1 MEIWPG
7 KITGS
12 GYDRK
17 SMNNFTKILTT
28 IRRPFQQELRKGC
41 RDDVVI
47 DGLGNYVQLWVKNG
61 ETFTLAAAE
70 KTVLSGL
77 SNLFENY
84 ANASSA
90 DRQRIL
96 AEATKRID
104 AALGHEQRN
113 APNVGGTS
121 AKPLQT
127 RQPPKTQRT
136 SSKKSAQT
144 DMLSL
149 LADVESSPE
158 SSPPKQEQASERP
171 VSTVSTKDLPL
182 FQDTE
187 PPSQR
192 RSHQS
197 SVSIGN
203 HQQETAVSR
212 STDNRQ
218 STADS
223 QPESVPISDTPV
235 STDID
240 ALDFLTQPLQYLKGI
255 GPRRAE
261 MLSDELSLQTVGE
274 LLAYY
279 PRDYIDRS
287 KMVEIY
293 RVGRTE
299 DDEPETIQG
308 KVVNH
313 TSSPTA
319 RGKRI
324 GKISIYDG
332 TGVALLVNFGK
343 RIGIMKALLP
353 VDTEVVVSGK
363 FSRRYNEIQA
373 TDYEFELFEEENLIH
388 TNRIVPKYPLTA
400 KLTAKMLR
408 AWMRTALDEHGQQ
421 IPEILPLALRQR
433 QRLVDRHSAINE
445 IHFPTSE
452 VHREA
457 AQKRLAFEEFF
468 LLSLGME
475 MKKER
480 RISEDGIAFRVGME
494 ESPGTPPSLLQD
506 FLASLPYELTGA
518 QKRVFAEIQND
529 MRQKTVMNRLIQGDV
544 GSGKTV
550 VAAMALLCAIENGY
564 QGALMVPTEIL
575 AEQHS
580 YNLSEMLKDLRK
592 SAGQTGAEN
601 INVVLLK
608 SDLPKPAREE
618 ALAAIADGT
627 ADLIVGTQALI
638 QEGVDFHKLGLVI
651 IDEQHRFGVMQR
663 ATLRNKAQSANGTQA
678 EARHRDD
685 RDRVTSEKQG
695 AAPPPAPDVLV
706 MTATPIPRTLA
717 LTLYGDLN
725 VSVIDEMPPG
735 RQTIKTYWIKE
746 REREKLYNTVRKEI
760 QRGRQA
766 YVVYPLVEE
775 SEKLEELKAA
785 TEMASHLQSEVF
797 PDLRLG
803 LLHGQMKSVEKQ
815 EVMTNFKDRHIDV
828 LVSTTVIEVG
838 IDVPNATLMV
848 IENAERFGLS
858 QLHQLRGRVGRGEHQ
873 SACYLVASP
882 RGDDSFQRIQAM
894 IRTNN
899 GFRIAEAD
907 LNIRGPGEFFGT
919 RQSGIPNFKI
929 ANIIHD
935 ATLLEAAKKE
945 AESLIKADP
954 ALNAPVHQLLKRMLQ
969 KHWRGNLEIASVG

>member
-1 MEIWPG
+1 
-7 KITGS
+7 
-12 GYDRK
+12 
-17 SMNNFTKILTT
+17 MNNFTKILTT

-41 RDDVVI
+41 RDAVVVN
-47 DGLGNYVQLWVKNG
+47 GLGNYVQLWVKNG
-61 ETFTLAAAE
+61 EAFTLEATE
-70 KTVLSGL
+70 KDVLSGL
-77 SNLFENY
+77 ADLFENY
-84 ANASSA
+84 AGASA
-90 DRQRIL
+90 TERQRIL
-96 AEATKRID
+96 EEATKRID
-104 AALGHEQRN
+104 AALGHRQQNPSDIANR
-113 APNVGGTS
+113 GTEPS
-121 AKPLQT
+121 QT
-127 RQPPKTQRT
+127 PQQPRARRT
-136 SSKKSAQT
+136 GSKQSPQT

-149 LADVESSPE
+149 FTEAENSPKRT
-158 SSPPKQEQASERP
+158 SPKQERASERP
-171 VSTVSTKDLPL
+171 AHTAPADHLPL
-182 FQDTE
+182 FQDREVPTQQTE
-187 PPSQR
+187 SATP
-192 RSHQS
+192 
-197 SVSIGN
+197 
-203 HQQETAVSR
+203 EA
-212 STDNRQ
+212 
-218 STADS
+218 STA
-223 QPESVPISDTPV
+223 SVPIADTPV

-240 ALDFLTQPLQYLKGI
+240 LLDFLTEPLQYLKGI

-261 MLSDELSLQTVGE
+261 MLREELSLQTVGE
-274 LLAYY
+274 FLAYY

-293 RVGRTE
+293 RVGRRD

-319 RGKRI
+319 KGKRI

-332 TGVALLVNFGK
+332 TGVAMLVNFGR
-343 RIGIMKALLP
+343 RIGIMKSLLP
-353 VDTEVVVSGK
+353 ADTEVVVSGK
-363 FSRRYNEIQA
+363 FTRRYNEIQA
-373 TDYEFELFEEENLIH
+373 TDYEFELFEEDTLIH

-408 AWMRTALDEHGQQ
+408 AWMRTALDEYGQR

-433 QRLVDRHSAINE
+433 QRLIDRQSAINE

-452 VHREA
+452 AHRTA

-475 MKKER
+475 MKKED
-480 RISEDGIAFRVGME
+480 RISEDGIAFQVGTKGRE
-494 ESPGTPPSLLQD
+494 NSLSLLRD

-518 QKRVFAEIQND
+518 QKRVFAEIRND

-575 AEQHS
+575 AEQHY

-592 SAGQTGAEN
+592 AGNDE

-608 SDLPKPAREE
+608 SDLPKPEREE

-663 ATLRNKAQSANGTQA
+663 ATLRNKAQSANGTQ
-678 EARHRDD
+678 
-685 RDRVTSEKQG
+685 KQH
-695 AAPPPAPDVLV
+695 AAAPPAPDVLV

-735 RQTIKTYWIKE
+735 RQKIKTYWIKE
-746 REREKLYNTVRKEI
+746 REREKLYSTVRKEI
-760 QRGRQA
+760 QRGRQT
-766 YVVYPLVEE
+766 YIVYPLVEE

-815 EVMTNFKDRHIDV
+815 EVMTNFKDRHIDI

-882 RGDDSFQRIQAM
+882 RGDDSYQRIQAM

-935 ATLLEAAKKE
+935 VSLLEAAKRE
-945 AESLIKADP
+945 AELLIKGDP
-954 ALNAPVHQLLKRMLQ
+954 VLNAPAHQLLKRMLQ

>member
-1 MEIWPG
+1 
-7 KITGS
+7 
-12 GYDRK
+12 
-17 SMNNFTKILTT
+17 MNNFTKILTT

-61 ETFTLAAAE
+61 ETFTVAAAE
-70 KTVLSGL
+70 KAVLSGL

-84 ANASSA
+84 ANASSTE
-90 DRQRIL
+90 RRRIL

-113 APNVGGTS
+113 ATNVVGTS
-121 AKPLQT
+121 TKPSQT
-127 RQPPKTQRT
+127 HQPPKAQRA
-136 SSKKSAQT
+136 SAKKSAQT

-158 SSPPKQEQASERP
+158 SAPPKQEQASERP
-171 VSTVSTKDLPL
+171 VSTVPTKDLPL
-182 FQDTE
+182 FQDTN
-187 PPSQR
+187 PPPQR
-192 RSHQS
+192 NSHQS
-197 SVSIGN
+197 SVSIGS
-203 HQQETAVSR
+203 HQQEAAVSR
-212 STDNRQ
+212 HTDSRQ
-218 STADS
+218 PIADS
-223 QPESVPISDTPV
+223 PSKSVSISDTPV

-240 ALDFLTQPLQYLKGI
+240 SLEFLTQPLQYLKGI

-261 MLSDELSLQTVGE
+261 MLSDELSLETVGE

-332 TGVALLVNFGK
+332 TGVALLVNFGR

-433 QRLVDRHSAINE
+433 QRLVDRQSAINE

-452 VHREA
+452 AHREA

-494 ESPGTPPSLLQD
+494 ESPGTSPSLLQD

-575 AEQHS
+575 AEQHY

-592 SAGQTGAEN
+592 NAGQTGAEN

-608 SDLPKPAREE
+608 SDLPKPEREE

-663 ATLRNKAQSANGTQA
+663 ATLRNKAQSANGTQ
-678 EARHRDD
+678 
-685 RDRVTSEKQG
+685 KQG

-954 ALNAPVHQLLKRMLQ
+954 VLNAPVHQLLKRMLQ

>member
-1 MEIWPG
+1 M
-7 KITGS
+7 S
-12 GYDRK
+12 
-17 SMNNFTKILTT
+17 NFTTILNT
-28 IRRPFQQELRKGC
+28 IRRPFQQERRKGC
-41 RDDVVI
+41 RDDVVVN
-47 DGLGNYVQLWVKNG
+47 GLGRYVQLWVKNG
-61 ETFTLAAAE
+61 DALGLEGAE
-70 KTVLSGL
+70 KKVLHDLAGL
-77 SNLFENY
+77 FKNY
-84 ANASSA
+84 AGASPTE
-90 DRQRIL
+90 RQRTL
-96 AEATKRID
+96 EEATKRID
-104 AALGHEQRN
+104 ASLGHKQQKLTN
-113 APNVGGTS
+113 THTVS
-121 AKPLQT
+121 AKTQQT
-127 RQPPKTQRT
+127 RQQPTTQSPRQ
-136 SSKKSAQT
+136 KGNAQT
-144 DMLSL
+144 GM
-149 LADVESSPE
+149 
-158 SSPPKQEQASERP
+158 
-171 VSTVSTKDLPL
+171 LPL
-182 FQDTE
+182 FQERVNPSDSAPPKQQPATGHTTQSPSKGTLPLFRGAEVPSAQARNTATE
-187 PPSQR
+187 KP
-192 RSHQS
+192 
-197 SVSIGN
+197 
-203 HQQETAVSR
+203 A
-212 STDNRQ
+212 
-218 STADS
+218 A
-223 QPESVPISDTPV
+223 SVPISDIPV
-235 STDID
+235 STDLSS
-240 ALDFLTQPLQYLKGI
+240 LDFLSESLQYLKGI
-255 GPRRAE
+255 GPRRAA
-261 MLSDELSLQTVGE
+261 MLLAELNLRTVGE

-287 KMVEIY
+287 KTVEIY
-293 RVGRTE
+293 RVGRAGDE
-299 DDEPETIQG
+299 EPETIQG

-319 RGKRI
+319 KGKRV

-332 TGVALLVNFGK
+332 TGVAVLVNFGR
-343 RIGIMKALLP
+343 RIGIMKSLLP

-373 TDYEFELFEEENLIH
+373 TDYEFELFEEDNLIH
-388 TNRIVPKYPLTA
+388 TKRIVPKYPLTA

-408 AWMRTALDEHGQQ
+408 TWMRTALDAHGQQ
-421 IPEILPLALRQR
+421 IPEILPLELRKR
-433 QRLVDRHSAINE
+433 QGLIDRQLAINE

-452 VHREA
+452 AHQEA

-468 LLSLGME
+468 LLSVGME

-480 RISEDGIAFRVGME
+480 KTLEAGIAFQIGMG
-494 ESPGTPPSLLQD
+494 SGGTSASLLSD
-506 FLASLPYELTGA
+506 FTASLPYELTGA
-518 QKRVFAEIQND
+518 QKRVFKEIQKD
-529 MRQKTVMNRLIQGDV
+529 MQQKRVMNRLIQGDV

-575 AEQHS
+575 AEQHY
-580 YNLSEMLKDLRK
+580 YNLSDMFKDMHRDVSIGTGQQDKRK
-592 SAGQTGAEN
+592 
-601 INVVLLK
+601 INVALLK
-608 SDLPKPAREE
+608 SDLPKAEREE
-618 ALAAIADGT
+618 ALAAIANGT

-663 ATLRNKAQSANGTQA
+663 ATLRNKAQSTT
-678 EARHRDD
+678 EAQKHLD
-685 RDRVTSEKQG
+685 T
-695 AAPPPAPDVLV
+695 AALSPDVLV

-735 RQTIKTYWIKE
+735 RQQIRTHWI
-746 REREKLYNTVRKEI
+746 RENGREKLYDTLRKEI
-760 QRGRQA
+760 RRGRQA

-785 TEMASHLQSEVF
+785 TEMASHLQNDIF
-797 PDLRLG
+797 PDLRVG

-815 EVMTNFKDRHIDV
+815 EIMANFKDRRTDI

-858 QLHQLRGRVGRGEHQ
+858 QLHQLRGRVGRGKHR

-882 RGDDSFQRIQAM
+882 RGDDSYQRIQAM

-899 GFRIAEAD
+899 GFQIAEAD

-935 ATLLEAAKKE
+935 ASLLEAAKKE

-954 ALNAPVHQLLKRMLQ
+954 KLEVYDHQLLRRMLQ
-969 KHWRGNLEIASVG
+969 KHWRDNLEIASVG

>member
-1 MEIWPG
+1 
-7 KITGS
+7 
-12 GYDRK
+12 
-17 SMNNFTKILTT
+17 MNNFTKILTT
-28 IRRPFQQELRKGC
+28 IRRPFQQELRNGC
-41 RDDVVI
+41 RDDVVVN
-47 DGLGNYVQLWVKNG
+47 GLGNYVQLWVKNG
-61 ETFTLAAAE
+61 ETFTLEGAE
-70 KTVLSGL
+70 KEVLNNL

-84 ANASSA
+84 AGVSSTE
-90 DRQRIL
+90 RQRIL
-96 AEATKRID
+96 EDATKRINE
-104 AALGHEQRN
+104 ALGHGQRN
-113 APNVGGTS
+113 APDRVGTG
-121 AKPLQT
+121 AKPAQT
-127 RQPPKTQRT
+127 RQQPRVQRT
-136 SSKKSAQT
+136 RSKKSAQT

-149 LADVESSPE
+149 FAEVESNPE
-158 SSPPKQEQASERP
+158 SESPKQEQASKRP
-171 VSTVSTKDLPL
+171 VSTVPTGDLPL
-182 FQDTE
+182 FQDTDA
-187 PPSQR
+187 PSHRDSQR
-192 RSHQS
+192 KPAETSGNQRQEVAASKPADHQS
-197 SVSIGN
+197 
-203 HQQETAVSR
+203 
-212 STDNRQ
+212 
-218 STADS
+218 
-223 QPESVPISDTPV
+223 ESVPISDTPV
-235 STDID
+235 SID
-240 ALDFLTQPLQYLKGI
+240 VDSLDFLSQPLQYLKGI

-261 MLSDELSLQTVGE
+261 MLQEELSIQTVGD

-319 RGKRI
+319 KGKRI

-332 TGVALLVNFGK
+332 TGVALLVNFGR
-343 RIGIMKALLP
+343 RIGVMKALLP

-400 KLTAKMLR
+400 KLTVKMLR

-421 IPEILPLALRQR
+421 IPEILPLALRQQ
-433 QRLVDRHSAINE
+433 QRLIDRQSAINE

-452 VHREA
+452 AHREA

-468 LLSLGME
+468 LLSVGME

-494 ESPGTPPSLLQD
+494 DKPGTSPERKAIEETCGTMLRD

-564 QGALMVPTEIL
+564 QGVLMVPTEIL
-575 AEQHS
+575 AEQHY
-580 YNLSEMLKDLRK
+580 YNLSEMLENLRK
-592 SAGQTGAEN
+592 DTGQAGGAN

-608 SDLPKPAREE
+608 SDLPKPEREE
-618 ALAAIADGT
+618 TLAAIADGT

-663 ATLRNKAQSANGTQA
+663 ATLRNKAQTANG
-678 EARHRDD
+678 
-685 RDRVTSEKQG
+685 KQKQT
-695 AAPPPAPDVLV
+695 AVAPPAPDVLV

-746 REREKLYNTVRKEI
+746 KEREKLYSTVRKEI

-766 YVVYPLVEE
+766 YIVYPLVEE

-785 TEMASHLQSEVF
+785 TEMEAHLQSEVF

-803 LLHGQMKSVEKQ
+803 LLHGQMKSIEKQ
-815 EVMTNFKDRHIDV
+815 EVMTNFKDRHINI

-873 SACYLVASP
+873 SMCYLVASP

-929 ANIIHD
+929 ANIIED

-945 AESLIKADP
+945 AELLIKADP
-954 ALNAPVHQLLKRMLQ
+954 TLNAPVHQLLKRMLQ
-969 KHWRGNLEIASVG
+969 KHWRDNLEIASVG

>member
-1 MEIWPG
+1 
-7 KITGS
+7 
-12 GYDRK
+12 
-17 SMNNFTKILTT
+17 MNNFTKILTT

-41 RDDVVI
+41 SDDVVVN
-47 DGLGNYVQLWVKNG
+47 GLGNYVQLWVKNG
-61 ETFTLAAAE
+61 NAFTLDATE
-70 KTVLSGL
+70 KEVLNGL
-77 SNLFENY
+77 ASLFENY
-84 ANASSA
+84 AGTSPAE
-90 DRQRIL
+90 RQRIIE
-96 AEATKRID
+96 EATKQID
-104 AALGHEQRN
+104 AALRPGQRN
-113 APNVGGTS
+113 ASNVAASEVEPGSPPVTGKG
-121 AKPLQT
+121 AQT
-127 RQPPKTQRT
+127 RQQPRTQRTT
-136 SSKKSAQT
+136 SSKKSPQT

-149 LADVESSPE
+149 FAEAKSPPK
-158 SSPPKQEQASERP
+158 SVPPKQELASKRP
-171 VSTVSTKDLPL
+171 ASKAPTENLPL
-182 FQDTE
+182 FQDAHV
-187 PPSQR
+187 S
-192 RSHQS
+192 SQS
-197 SVSIGN
+197 S
-203 HQQETAVSR
+203 
-212 STDNRQ
+212 Q
-218 STADS
+218 STESAPS
-223 QPESVPISDTPV
+223 EKSTESVPISDIPV

-240 ALDFLTQPLQYLKGI
+240 LLDFLTEPLQYLKGI

-261 MLSDELSLQTVGE
+261 MLSTELSIETVGE
-274 LLAYY
+274 FLAYY

-293 RVGRTE
+293 RLGRAE
-299 DDEPETIQG
+299 DDEPETVQG

-319 RGKRI
+319 KGKRI

-332 TGVALLVNFGK
+332 TGVAMLVNFGR
-343 RIGIMKALLP
+343 RIGIMKSLLP

-363 FSRRYNEIQA
+363 FTRRYNEIQA
-373 TDYEFELFEEENLIH
+373 TDYEFEVSDEDNLIH

-408 AWMRTALDEHGQQ
+408 AWMRTALDEYGER

-433 QRLVDRHSAINE
+433 QHLIDRQSAINE

-452 VHREA
+452 AHRNA
-457 AQKRLAFEEFF
+457 AQKRLAFDEFF
-468 LLSLGME
+468 LLSVGME
-475 MKKER
+475 MKKEHR
-480 RISEDGIAFRVGME
+480 TSEDGIAFQVGTE
-494 ESPGTPPSLLQD
+494 AHETSPSLLRE

-518 QKRVFAEIQND
+518 QKRVFTEIQND
-529 MRQKTVMNRLIQGDV
+529 MQQKTVMNRLIQGDV

-575 AEQHS
+575 AEQHY
-580 YNLSEMLKDLRK
+580 YNLSEMFEHLRK
-592 SAGQTGAEN
+592 ENKGAAQEDDGK

-608 SDLPKPAREE
+608 SDLPKAERDE

-638 QEGVDFHKLGLVI
+638 QEGVDFHRLGLVI

-663 ATLRNKAQSANGTQA
+663 ATLRNKAQSANGTQDPSVDA
-678 EARHRDD
+678 L
-685 RDRVTSEKQG
+685 
-695 AAPPPAPDVLV
+695 APDVLV

-725 VSVIDEMPPG
+725 VSVIDELPPG
-735 RQTIKTYWIKE
+735 RQTIKTRWIKE
-746 REREKLYNTVRKEI
+746 RDREKLYSDLRKEI

-766 YVVYPLVEE
+766 YIVYPLVEE

-785 TEMASHLQSEVF
+785 TEMASHFQSDVF

-815 EVMTNFKDRHIDV
+815 EVMTNFKDRQIDI

-858 QLHQLRGRVGRGEHQ
+858 QLHQLRGRVGRGKHR
-873 SACYLVASP
+873 SSCYLVASP
-882 RGDDSFQRIQAM
+882 RGDDSYQRIQAM

-899 GFRIAEAD
+899 GFQIAEAD

-929 ANIIHD
+929 ANIIQD
-935 ATLLEAAKKE
+935 ATLLEVAKRE
-945 AESLIKADP
+945 AELLIKADP
-954 ALNAPVHQLLKRMLQ
+954 MLNSPEHQVLKLMLQ

>member
-1 MEIWPG
+1 M
-7 KITGS
+7 
-12 GYDRK
+12 
-17 SMNNFTKILTT
+17 
-28 IRRPFQQELRKGC
+28 
-41 RDDVVI
+41 
-47 DGLGNYVQLWVKNG
+47 
-61 ETFTLAAAE
+61 
-70 KTVLSGL
+70 

-84 ANASSA
+84 ADASSA
-90 DRQRIL
+90 ERQHIL
-96 AEATKRID
+96 EDATKRID
-104 AALGHEQRN
+104 AVLGHGQRN
-113 APNVGGTS
+113 VSDSVRTNVEPS
-121 AKPLQT
+121 QT
-127 RQPPKTQRT
+127 RQQPKAQRV
-136 SSKKSAQT
+136 SSQKSAQT

-149 LADVESSPE
+149 FAEVESDPE
-158 SSPPKQEQASERP
+158 SESPKQERASERP
-171 VSTVSTKDLPL
+171 AATVPTEDLPL
-182 FQDTE
+182 FQDTA
-187 PPSQR
+187 PPAQRNSQQPISNQREIVSSDPTDR
-192 RSHQS
+192 RQFP
-197 SVSIGN
+197 
-203 HQQETAVSR
+203 
-212 STDNRQ
+212 
-218 STADS
+218 TADS
-223 QPESVPISDTPV
+223 QSKSVPISDTPV

-261 MLSDELSLQTVGE
+261 MLSDELSIQTVGE

-319 RGKRI
+319 KGKRI

-332 TGVALLVNFGK
+332 TGVALLVNFGR

-363 FSRRYNEIQA
+363 FARRYNEIQA
-373 TDYEFELFEEENLIH
+373 TDYEFELFEEDNLIH

-400 KLTAKMLR
+400 KLTVKMLR
-408 AWMRTALDEHGQQ
+408 AWMRTALDEYGQQ
-421 IPEILPLALRQR
+421 VPEILPLELRQR
-433 QRLVDRHSAINE
+433 QRLIDRQSAINE

-452 VHREA
+452 AHREA

-480 RISEDGIAFRVGME
+480 RISEDGIAFRIGME
-494 ESPGTPPSLLQD
+494 DRPRTSPKRRSPIEETCSTMLQD

-529 MRQKTVMNRLIQGDV
+529 MRQQTVMNRLIQGDV

-575 AEQHS
+575 AEQHY

-592 SAGQTGAEN
+592 STGQAGAEN

-608 SDLPKPAREE
+608 SDLPKPEREE
-618 ALAAIADGT
+618 ALAAITDGT

-663 ATLRNKAQSANGTQA
+663 ATLRNKVQSAVARHHDNPDRVTTEANGT
-678 EARHRDD
+678 
-685 RDRVTSEKQG
+685 EKQDTV
-695 AAPPPAPDVLV
+695 APPAPDVLV

-735 RQTIKTYWIKE
+735 RQTIKTYWIKDE
-746 REREKLYNTVRKEI
+746 GAGEI
-760 QRGRQA
+760 IQLCSEGNSTRQA
-766 YVVYPLVEE
+766 GI
-775 SEKLEELKAA
+775 
-785 TEMASHLQSEVF
+785 H
-797 PDLRLG
+797 RL
-803 LLHGQMKSVEKQ
+803 
-815 EVMTNFKDRHIDV
+815 
-828 LVSTTVIEVG
+828 
-838 IDVPNATLMV
+838 P
-848 IENAERFGLS
+848 
-858 QLHQLRGRVGRGEHQ
+858 
-873 SACYLVASP
+873 
-882 RGDDSFQRIQAM
+882 
-894 IRTNN
+894 
-899 GFRIAEAD
+899 
-907 LNIRGPGEFFGT
+907 T
-919 RQSGIPNFKI
+919 R
-929 ANIIHD
+929 
-935 ATLLEAAKKE
+935 
-945 AESLIKADP
+945 
-954 ALNAPVHQLLKRMLQ
+954 
-969 KHWRGNLEIASVG
+969 

>member
-1 MEIWPG
+1 
-7 KITGS
+7 
-12 GYDRK
+12 
-17 SMNNFTKILTT
+17 MNNFTKILNT

-41 RDDVVI
+41 RDDVVVN
-47 DGLGNYVQLWVKNG
+47 GLGSYVRLWVKNG
-61 ETFTLAAAE
+61 ETFTLSTAE
-70 KTVLSGL
+70 REVLKGL
-77 SNLFENY
+77 ADLFENY
-84 ANASSA
+84 TGASSTQ
-90 DRQRIL
+90 RQRIL
-96 AEATKRID
+96 EEAAKRID
-104 AALGHEQRN
+104 TALRHGQPN
-113 APNVGGTS
+113 ASESIGTR
-121 AKPLQT
+121 AEPTQT
-127 RQPPKTQRT
+127 RQQPKAPRV

-149 LADVESSPE
+149 FAEVESKPE
-158 SSPPKQEQASERP
+158 SESPKQERP
-171 VSTVSTKDLPL
+171 AATVPTEDLPL
-182 FQDTE
+182 FQDTD

-192 RSHQS
+192 NSQQP
-197 SVSIGN
+197 IGN
-203 HQQETAVSR
+203 QQEIAG
-212 STDNRQ
+212 NGP
-218 STADS
+218 ADRRPPTS
-223 QPESVPISDTPV
+223 DSHSESVPISDTPV
-235 STDID
+235 STD
-240 ALDFLTQPLQYLKGI
+240 LDSLEFLSQPLQYLKGI

-261 MLSDELSLQTVGE
+261 MLQGELSLQTVGDF
-274 LLAYY
+274 LAYY

-293 RVGRTE
+293 RVGRRE

-319 RGKRI
+319 KGKRI

-332 TGVALLVNFGK
+332 TGVALLVNFGR

-363 FSRRYNEIQA
+363 FARRYNEIQA
-373 TDYEFELFEEENLIH
+373 TDYEFELFEEDNLIH

-408 AWMRTALDEHGQQ
+408 AWMRTALDEYGQQ

-433 QRLVDRHSAINE
+433 QRLIDRQSALNE

-452 VHREA
+452 AHREA

-468 LLSLGME
+468 LLSVGME

-480 RISEDGIAFRVGME
+480 RISEDGIAFRIGME
-494 ESPGTPPSLLQD
+494 AEPGTSPERRSPIEETGGTILRD

-529 MRQKTVMNRLIQGDV
+529 MRQQTVMNRLIQGDV

-564 QGALMVPTEIL
+564 QGVLMVPTEIL
-575 AEQHS
+575 AEQHY
-580 YNLSEMLKDLRK
+580 YNLSEMLTGLHKGATQ
-592 SAGQTGAEN
+592 AGNEN

-608 SDLPKPAREE
+608 SDLPRSEREE
-618 ALAAIADGT
+618 ALAAIAEGT

-638 QEGVDFHKLGLVI
+638 QEGVDFHRLGLVI

-663 ATLRNKAQSANGTQA
+663 ATLRNKAQAANETQKRRA
-678 EARHRDD
+678 
-685 RDRVTSEKQG
+685 T
-695 AAPPPAPDVLV
+695 APPTPDVLV

-735 RQTIKTYWIKE
+735 RQTIKTYWIREK
-746 REREKLYNTVRKEI
+746 EREKLYSTVRKEI

-785 TEMASHLQSEVF
+785 TEMAAHLQSEVF

-803 LLHGQMKSVEKQ
+803 LLHGQMKSIEKQ
-815 EVMTNFKDRHIDV
+815 EVMTNFKDRRIDV

-858 QLHQLRGRVGRGEHQ
+858 QLHQLRGRVGRGAHQ

-919 RQSGIPNFKI
+919 RQSGVPNFKI

-945 AESLIKADP
+945 AESLIKTDP
-954 ALNAPVHQLLKRMLQ
+954 ALNAHEHQVLKRMLQ

>member
-1 MEIWPG
+1 
-7 KITGS
+7 
-12 GYDRK
+12 
-17 SMNNFTKILTT
+17 MNNFTKILTT
-28 IRRPFQQELRKGC
+28 IRRPFQQERRKGC
-41 RDDVVI
+41 RDDVVV

-61 ETFTLAAAE
+61 ETFTLEAAE
-70 KTVLSGL
+70 KEVLKGL
-77 SNLFENY
+77 LNLFENY
-84 ANASSA
+84 ADAVPTE
-90 DRQRIL
+90 RQRVL
-96 AEATKRID
+96 DEATKRID
-104 AALGHEQRN
+104 TALGPGQRN
-113 APNVGGTS
+113 TSDTVVGTR
-121 AKPLQT
+121 AKPSQT
-127 RQPPKTQRT
+127 RQQPRTQRT
-136 SSKKSAQT
+136 SSQKNAQT

-149 LADVESSPE
+149 FAEVESDPD
-158 SSPPKQEQASERP
+158 SSPPKQGQASERP
-171 VSTVSTKDLPL
+171 VSIGSTEDLPL
-182 FQDTE
+182 FQNTD
-187 PPSQR
+187 PPPQR
-192 RSHQS
+192 S
-197 SVSIGN
+197 SPRASAVNS
-203 HQQETAVSR
+203 QQEGVISPE
-212 STDNRQ
+212 NRQ
-218 STADS
+218 STAVPS
-223 QPESVPISDTPV
+223 KEPSESVPISDTPV
-235 STDID
+235 SMDID
-240 ALDFLTQPLQYLKGI
+240 SLDFLSQPLQYLKGI

-261 MLSDELSLQTVGE
+261 MLREELSIQTVGE

-293 RVGRTE
+293 RVGRRE

-319 RGKRI
+319 KGKRI

-332 TGVALLVNFGK
+332 TGVALLVNFGR

-363 FSRRYNEIQA
+363 FARRYNEIQA
-373 TDYEFELFEEENLIH
+373 TDYEFELFEEDNLIH

-408 AWMRTALDEHGQQ
+408 AWMRTALEAHGQQ
-421 IPEILPLALRQR
+421 IPEILPLTLRQR
-433 QRLVDRHSAINE
+433 QRLIDRQSAINE

-452 VHREA
+452 AHREA

-468 LLSLGME
+468 LLSVGME

-494 ESPGTPPSLLQD
+494 KSETSPSLLRD
-506 FLASLPYELTGA
+506 FLASLPYQLTGA
-518 QKRVFAEIQND
+518 QKRVFAEIQDD

-575 AEQHS
+575 AEQHY
-580 YNLSEMLKDLRK
+580 YNLSEMLENLRKDL
-592 SAGQTGAEN
+592 GQTGEGN

-608 SDLPKPAREE
+608 SDLPKVEREE

-663 ATLRNKAQSANGTQA
+663 ATLRNKAQSANETQQQDA
-678 EARHRDD
+678 VA
-685 RDRVTSEKQG
+685 
-695 AAPPPAPDVLV
+695 PPAPDVLV

-735 RQTIKTYWIKE
+735 RQTIKTYWIREKE
-746 REREKLYNTVRKEI
+746 REELYSTVRKEI

-766 YVVYPLVEE
+766 YIVYPLVEE

-785 TEMASHLQSEVF
+785 TEMAAHLQSEVF

-803 LLHGQMKSVEKQ
+803 LLHGQMKSIEKQ

-858 QLHQLRGRVGRGEHQ
+858 QLHQLRGRVGRGAHQ

-945 AESLIKADP
+945 AESLIKTDP
-954 ALNAPVHQLLKRMLQ
+954 ALSAPVHQLLKRMLQ

>member
-1 MEIWPG
+1 
-7 KITGS
+7 
-12 GYDRK
+12 
-17 SMNNFTKILTT
+17 MNNFAKILTT

-41 RDDVVI
+41 RDDVVVN
-47 DGLGNYVQLWVKNG
+47 GLGSYVQLWVKNG
-61 ETFTLAAAE
+61 DAFALETTEKEVLNGLA
-70 KTVLSGL
+70 S
-77 SNLFENY
+77 LFENY
-84 ANASSA
+84 AGVSPAE
-90 DRQRIL
+90 RQRML
-96 AEATKRID
+96 EEATKRID
-104 AALGHEQRN
+104 TALGGGQRN
-113 APNVGGTS
+113 LTDVSNTS
-121 AKPLQT
+121 VEPSQK
-127 RQPPKTQRT
+127 RQQPTTKRT
-136 SSKKSAQT
+136 SSKKKTQT
-144 DMLSL
+144 EM
-149 LADVESSPE
+149 
-158 SSPPKQEQASERP
+158 
-171 VSTVSTKDLPL
+171 LPL
-182 FQDTE
+182 FGETE
-187 PPSQR
+187 NRSENAPIKPEPAAAPTTYTRQTERLSLFGDAEVASQ
-192 RSHQS
+192 QS
-197 SVSIGN
+197 NSTSTEEV
-203 HQQETAVSR
+203 TA
-212 STDNRQ
+212 
-218 STADS
+218 
-223 QPESVPISDTPV
+223 SVPISDIPI
-235 STDID
+235 STDL
-240 ALDFLTQPLQYLKGI
+240 ASLDFLSEPLQYLKGI
-255 GPRRAE
+255 GPRRAG
-261 MLSDELSLQTVGE
+261 MLLAELNIETVGE

-293 RVGRTE
+293 RVGRAE

-319 RGKRI
+319 KGKRI

-332 TGVALLVNFGK
+332 TGVALLVNFGR
-343 RIGIMKALLP
+343 RIGIMKSLLP
-353 VDTEVVVSGK
+353 VETEVVVSGK

-373 TDYEFELFEEENLIH
+373 TDYEFELFEEDNLIH
-388 TNRIVPKYPLTA
+388 TKRIVPKYALTA

-408 AWMRTALDEHGQQ
+408 MWMRTALDTYGQQ
-421 IPEILPLALRQR
+421 IPEILPLELRQR
-433 QRLVDRHSAINE
+433 QSLIDRQSAINE

-452 VHREA
+452 AHRKA

-468 LLSLGME
+468 LLSVGME
-475 MKKER
+475 MKKDR
-480 RISEDGIAFRVGME
+480 KISQEGIAFQIDTQTQDN
-494 ESPGTPPSLLQD
+494 SSSLLRD
-506 FLASLPYELTGA
+506 FIASLPYKLTGA

-529 MRQKTVMNRLIQGDV
+529 MHQKNVMNRLIQGDV

-550 VAAMALLCAIENGY
+550 VAAMALLRAIENGY

-575 AEQHS
+575 AEQHY
-580 YNLSEMLKDLRK
+580 YNLSEMFNHLHT
-592 SAGQTGAEN
+592 SSTQTGDQK

-608 SDLPKPAREE
+608 SDLPKAEREE

-638 QEGVDFHKLGLVI
+638 QEGVDFHRLGLVI

-663 ATLRNKAQSANGTQA
+663 ATLRNKVGNKAL
-678 EARHRDD
+678 
-685 RDRVTSEKQG
+685 
-695 AAPPPAPDVLV
+695 PPDVLV

-746 REREKLYNTVRKEI
+746 KDREKLYGNLRKEI

-785 TEMASHLQSEVF
+785 TEMAEHLQNEVF
-797 PDLRLG
+797 PDLRVG
-803 LLHGQMKSVEKQ
+803 LLHGQMKSIKKQ
-815 EVMTNFKDRHIDV
+815 EVMAKFNDKHIDI

-873 SACYLVASP
+873 SACYLVATP
-882 RGDDSFQRIQAM
+882 KGDDSYQRIQAM

-919 RQSGIPNFKI
+919 RQSGVPNFKI

-935 ATLLEAAKKE
+935 ATLLETAKKE
-945 AESLIKADP
+945 AELLVKADRE
-954 ALNAPVHQLLKRMLQ
+954 LNAPTHQLLKQMLQ
-969 KHWRGNLEIASVG
+969 KHWRDNLEIASVG

>member
-1 MEIWPG
+1 
-7 KITGS
+7 
-12 GYDRK
+12 
-17 SMNNFTKILTT
+17 MNNFTKILTT
-28 IRRPFQQELRKGC
+28 IRRPFQQERRKGC
-41 RDDVVI
+41 HDDVVV

-70 KTVLSGL
+70 KEVLKGL

-84 ANASSA
+84 ADATSTE
-90 DRQRIL
+90 RQRIL
-96 AEATKRID
+96 EEAAKRID
-104 AALGHEQRN
+104 TALEREQRN
-113 APNVGGTS
+113 TSDTGGTR
-121 AKPLQT
+121 AKPSQT
-127 RQPPKTQRT
+127 RQQPRTQRT
-136 SSKKSAQT
+136 SSPKNAQT

-149 LADVESSPE
+149 FAEVESAPE
-158 SSPPKQEQASERP
+158 SSPPKQRQASERP
-171 VSTVSTKDLPL
+171 VSTVPTADLPL
-182 FQDTE
+182 FQDTN
-187 PPSQR
+187 PPPQRSSHRASPVSSQQDGVI
-192 RSHQS
+192 SP
-197 SVSIGN
+197 
-203 HQQETAVSR
+203 E
-212 STDNRQ
+212 NRQ
-218 STADS
+218 PSAVPS
-223 QPESVPISDTPV
+223 KEPSESVPISDTPV
-235 STDID
+235 SMDID
-240 ALDFLTQPLQYLKGI
+240 SLDFLSQPLQYLKGI
-255 GPRRAE
+255 GPRRAD
-261 MLSDELSLQTVGE
+261 MLREELSIRTVGE

-293 RVGRTE
+293 RVGRRE

-319 RGKRI
+319 KGKRI

-332 TGVALLVNFGK
+332 TGVALLVNFGR

-363 FSRRYNEIQA
+363 FARRYNEIQA
-373 TDYEFELFEEENLIH
+373 TDYEFELFEEDNLIH

-408 AWMRTALDEHGQQ
+408 AWMRMALEAHGQQ
-421 IPEILPLALRQR
+421 IPEILPLTLRQR
-433 QRLVDRHSAINE
+433 QRLIDRQSAINE

-452 VHREA
+452 AHREA

-468 LLSLGME
+468 LLSVGME

-494 ESPGTPPSLLQD
+494 KSETSPSLLRD
-506 FLASLPYELTGA
+506 FLASLPYQLTGA
-518 QKRVFAEIQND
+518 QKRVFAEIQDD

-575 AEQHS
+575 AEQHY
-580 YNLSEMLKDLRK
+580 YNLSEMLENLRK
-592 SAGQTGAEN
+592 DIGQTSEGN

-608 SDLPKPAREE
+608 SDLPKVEREE

-663 ATLRNKAQSANGTQA
+663 ATLRNKAQSAV
-678 EARHRDD
+678 ARHHDD
-685 RDRVTSEKQG
+685 RDRVTTEANETQQQDAS
-695 AAPPPAPDVLV
+695 APPAPDVLV

-735 RQTIKTYWIKE
+735 RQTIKTYWIREK
-746 REREKLYNTVRKEI
+746 EREKLYSTVRKEI

-766 YVVYPLVEE
+766 YIVYPLVEE

-785 TEMASHLQSEVF
+785 TEMAAHLQSEVF

-803 LLHGQMKSVEKQ
+803 LLHGQMKSIEKQ

-858 QLHQLRGRVGRGEHQ
+858 QLHQLRGRVGRGAHQ

-954 ALNAPVHQLLKRMLQ
+954 ALNASVHQLLKRMLQ

>member
-1 MEIWPG
+1 
-7 KITGS
+7 
-12 GYDRK
+12 
-17 SMNNFTKILTT
+17 MNNFTKILTT

-41 RDDVVI
+41 RDDVVV

-61 ETFTLAAAE
+61 DAFTLAAAE
-70 KTVLSGL
+70 KEVLSGL

-84 ANASSA
+84 ANASSTE
-90 DRQRIL
+90 RQRIL
-96 AEATKRID
+96 EDAAKRID
-104 AALGHEQRN
+104 TALGHGQRN
-113 APNVGGTS
+113 ISNIVGTS
-121 AKPLQT
+121 AEPSQK
-127 RQPPKTQRT
+127 RQQPKAQRT
-136 SSKKSAQT
+136 SSKKNSQT

-149 LADVESSPE
+149 FAEVESNPE

-171 VSTVSTKDLPL
+171 VSTVPTKRLPL
-182 FQDTE
+182 FQGTDAPAQKTE
-187 PPSQR
+187 KSA
-192 RSHQS
+192 
-197 SVSIGN
+197 
-203 HQQETAVSR
+203 TAEKTS
-212 STDNRQ
+212 
-218 STADS
+218 
-223 QPESVPISDTPV
+223 ESVPISNTPV

-240 ALDFLTQPLQYLKGI
+240 SLDFLTQPPQYLKGI

-261 MLSDELSLQTVGE
+261 MLSDELSIQTVGE

-293 RVGRTE
+293 RVGRAG

-319 RGKRI
+319 KGKRI

-332 TGVALLVNFGK
+332 TGVALLVNFGR

-408 AWMRTALDEHGQQ
+408 AWMRTALDEYGQL

-433 QRLVDRHSAINE
+433 QRLVDRQSAINE

-452 VHREA
+452 AHREA

-468 LLSLGME
+468 LLSVGME

-480 RISEDGIAFRVGME
+480 RISEDGIAFRVGRGGE
-494 ESPGTPPSLLQD
+494 PETSPSLLRD

-518 QKRVFAEIQND
+518 QKRVFAEIRND
-529 MRQKTVMNRLIQGDV
+529 MQQKTVMNRLIQGDV

-575 AEQHS
+575 AEQHY

-592 SAGQTGAEN
+592 GAAQAGGKN

-608 SDLPKPAREE
+608 SDLPKPEREE

-638 QEGVDFHKLGLVI
+638 QEGVDFHRLGLVI

-663 ATLRNKAQSANGTQA
+663 ATLRNKAKSANGAQA
-678 EARHRDD
+678 EALDPQLASDTKLKSTSCGSNHDD
-685 RDRVTSEKQG
+685 RDGVTSEKQG
-695 AAPPPAPDVLV
+695 AAAPPAPDVLV

-746 REREKLYNTVRKEI
+746 KDREKLYSTVRKEI
-760 QRGRQA
+760 QHGRQA
-766 YVVYPLVEE
+766 YIVYPLVEE

-803 LLHGQMKSVEKQ
+803 LLHGQMKSIEKQ
-815 EVMTNFKDRHIDV
+815 EVMANFKDRHIDV

-858 QLHQLRGRVGRGEHQ
+858 QLHQLRGRVGRGEHR
-873 SACYLVASP
+873 SRCYLVALP

-945 AESLIKADP
+945 AELLIKVDP
-954 ALNAPVHQLLKRMLQ
+954 VLNAPVHQLLKRMLQ

>member
-1 MEIWPG
+1 M
-7 KITGS
+7 S
-12 GYDRK
+12 
-17 SMNNFTKILTT
+17 NFANILTT

-41 RDDVVI
+41 RDDVVVN
-47 DGLGNYVQLWVKNG
+47 GLGSYVQLWTKNG
-61 ETFTLAAAE
+61 DAFTLNATE
-70 KTVLSGL
+70 KEVLNNL
-77 SNLFENY
+77 ANLFENY
-84 ANASSA
+84 AGASPTE
-90 DRQRIL
+90 RQRTL
-96 AEATKRID
+96 EEATKRID
-104 AALGHEQRN
+104 TTLGSGQR
-113 APNVGGTS
+113 S
-121 AKPLQT
+121 
-127 RQPPKTQRT
+127 
-136 SSKKSAQT
+136 
-144 DMLSL
+144 
-149 LADVESSPE
+149 LADVSGTSVEPAQKPQQPTTKRTRPKKKTQTEMLPLFEETENRSENAPVKREPVAVPTTYTRQAEHLSLFGDTEVAPQQAESTSTEEAAAPV
-158 SSPPKQEQASERP
+158 PIPDIP
-171 VSTVSTKDLPL
+171 VSTALTS
-182 FQDTE
+182 
-187 PPSQR
+187 
-192 RSHQS
+192 
-197 SVSIGN
+197 
-203 HQQETAVSR
+203 
-212 STDNRQ
+212 
-218 STADS
+218 
-223 QPESVPISDTPV
+223 
-235 STDID
+235 
-240 ALDFLTQPLQYLKGI
+240 LDFLSEPLQYLKGI
-255 GPRRAE
+255 GPRRAA
-261 MLSDELSLQTVGE
+261 MLLAELNIETVGE

-293 RVGRTE
+293 RVGRAE

-319 RGKRI
+319 KGKRI

-332 TGVALLVNFGK
+332 TGVALLVNFGR
-343 RIGIMKALLP
+343 RIGIMKSLLP

-373 TDYEFELFEEENLIH
+373 TDYEFELFEEDNLIH

-408 AWMRTALDEHGQQ
+408 MWMRTALDTYGEQ
-421 IPEILPLALRQR
+421 IPEILPLELRQR
-433 QRLVDRHSAINE
+433 QRLIDRQSAINE

-452 VHREA
+452 AHRKA

-468 LLSLGME
+468 LLSVGME
-475 MKKER
+475 LKKDR
-480 RISEDGIAFRVGME
+480 KISQEGIAFQVGTE
-494 ESPGTPPSLLQD
+494 TQGNTPTLLRD
-506 FLASLPYELTGA
+506 FIASLPYELTGA
-518 QKRVFAEIQND
+518 QKRVFGEIQND
-529 MRQKTVMNRLIQGDV
+529 MRQKNVMNRLIQGDV

-550 VAAMALLCAIENGY
+550 VAAMALLRAIENGY

-575 AEQHS
+575 AEQHY
-580 YNLSEMLKDLRK
+580 YNLSEMFESLHKDTPHADNEK
-592 SAGQTGAEN
+592 

-608 SDLPKPAREE
+608 SDLPKAEREE

-638 QEGVDFHKLGLVI
+638 QEGVDFHRLGLVI

-663 ATLRNKAQSANGTQA
+663 ATLRNKVGNKAL
-678 EARHRDD
+678 
-685 RDRVTSEKQG
+685 
-695 AAPPPAPDVLV
+695 PPDVLV

-746 REREKLYNTVRKEI
+746 KDREKLYGNLRKEI

-785 TEMASHLQSEVF
+785 TEMAEHLQNAVF
-797 PDLRLG
+797 PDLRVG
-803 LLHGQMKSVEKQ
+803 LLHGQMKSIEKQ
-815 EVMTNFKDRHIDV
+815 EVMAKFNNKHIDI

-838 IDVPNATLMV
+838 IDIPNATLMV

-873 SACYLVASP
+873 SACYLVATP
-882 RGDDSFQRIQAM
+882 KGDDSYQRIQAM

-899 GFRIAEAD
+899 GFQIAEAD

-919 RQSGIPNFKI
+919 RQSGVPNFKI

-935 ATLLEAAKKE
+935 ATLLETAKQE
-945 AESLIKADP
+945 AESLVKADRE
-954 ALNAPVHQLLKRMLQ
+954 LKAPTHQLLKRMLQ
-969 KHWRGNLEIASVG
+969 KHWRDNLEIASVG